1 MQTSRYYRSFID
13 SKKGELSIL
22 KASKIKYEEQISA
35 KQTSLEYI
43 LEAQTLLQQTAQKTQ
58 SRLSFHISNFIS
70 SNLEAIWGEDAYT
83 FSMEFI
89 EKRNKTEVSMLLHT
103 PEGDVSLDS
112 LNNVRG
118 GGGVLDIVAFGLRIA
133 LWSLQS
139 QKQKVMILDQPLSN
153 LDQEHLPKAG
163 ELIKE
168 LSEKLG
174 IQFIIINHNPALA
187 EIADNTIEVVKEN
200 NVSKVI

>member
-22 KASKIKYEEQISA
+22 RASKAKYQEQIAS
-35 KQTSLEYI
+35 KQVSLEYI
-43 LEAQTLLQQTAQKTQ
+43 LEAQELLQQTAQKTQ

-83 FSMEFI
+83 FSLEFI

-139 QKQKVMILDQPLSN
+139 QKQRVMILDQPLSN

-168 LSEKLG
+168 LSDKLG

-187 EIADNTIEVVKEN
+187 EIADNTIEVVKFN
-200 NVSKVI
+200 NISKIN

>member
-22 KASKIKYEEQISA
+22 KASKAKYEEQIAS
-35 KQTSLEYI
+35 KQVSLEYI
-43 LEAQTLLQQTAQKTQ
+43 LEAQELLQQTAQKTQ

-70 SNLEAIWGEDAYT
+70 SSLEAIWGKDAYT
-83 FSMEFI
+83 FSLEFI

-168 LSEKLG
+168 LSDKLG

-187 EIADNTIEVVKEN
+187 DIADNNIEVVKEN
-200 NVSKVI
+200 NISKIL

>member
-22 KASKIKYEEQISA
+22 RASKVRYQEQIAS
-35 KQTSLEYI
+35 KQVSLEYI
-43 LEAQTLLQQTAQKTQ
+43 LEAQQLLQQTAQKTQ

-168 LSEKLG
+168 LSDKLG

-200 NVSKVI
+200 NISKIN

>member
-22 KASKIKYEEQISA
+22 KASKAKYEEQITD
-35 KQTSLEYI
+35 KQTNLSYI
-43 LEAQTLLQQTAQKTQ
+43 LEAQQLLQQTAQKTQ

-70 SNLEAIWGEDAYT
+70 SSLEAIWGKDAYT
-83 FSMEFI
+83 FSLEFI

-168 LSEKLG
+168 LSDKLG

-187 EIADNTIEVVKEN
+187 EIADNTIEVIKSN
-200 NVSKVI
+200 NISKIN

>member
-22 KASKIKYEEQISA
+22 RASKAKYEEQITD
-35 KQTSLEYI
+35 KQTNLSYI

-70 SNLEAIWGEDAYT
+70 SSLEAIWGKDAYT
-83 FSMEFI
+83 FSLEFI

-168 LSEKLG
+168 LSDKLG

-187 EIADNTIEVVKEN
+187 EIADNTIEVVKFN
-200 NVSKVI
+200 NISKIN

>member
-22 KASKIKYEEQISA
+22 RASKAKYQEQIAS
-35 KQTSLEYI
+35 KQVSLEYI
-43 LEAQTLLQQTAQKTQ
+43 LGAQELLQQTAQKTQ

-168 LSEKLG
+168 LSDKLG

-187 EIADNTIEVVKEN
+187 EIADNTIEVVKRN

>member
-22 KASKIKYEEQISA
+22 KASKARYQEQITD
-35 KQTSLEYI
+35 KQTNLSYI
-43 LEAQTLLQQTAQKTQ
+43 LEAQELLQQTAQKTQ
-58 SRLSFHISNFIS
+58 NRLSFHISNFIS
-70 SNLEAIWGEDAYT
+70 SSLEAIWGKDAYT
-83 FSMEFI
+83 FSLEFI

-139 QKQKVMILDQPLSN
+139 QRQKVMILDQPLSN

-168 LSEKLG
+168 LSDKLG

-187 EIADNTIEVVKEN
+187 EIADNTIEVVKSN
-200 NVSKVI
+200 NISKIN

>member
-22 KASKIKYEEQISA
+22 RASKAKYQEQIAS
-35 KQTSLEYI
+35 KQVSLEYI
-43 LEAQTLLQQTAQKTQ
+43 LEAQQLLQQTAQKTQ

-168 LSEKLG
+168 LSDKLG

-187 EIADNTIEVVKEN
+187 EIADNTIEVVKRN

>member
-22 KASKIKYEEQISA
+22 RASKAKYEEQITD
-35 KQTSLEYI
+35 KQGNLSYI
-43 LEAQTLLQQTAQKTQ
+43 LEAQELLQQTAQKTQ

-168 LSEKLG
+168 LSDKLG

-187 EIADNTIEVVKEN
+187 EIADNTIEVVKRN

>member
-13 SKKGELSIL
+13 SKRGELSIL
-22 KASKIKYEEQISA
+22 RASKAKYQEQIAS
-35 KQTSLEYI
+35 KQVSLEYI
-43 LEAQTLLQQTAQKTQ
+43 LEAQELLQQTAQKTQ

-139 QKQKVMILDQPLSN
+139 QKQKIMILDQPLSN

-168 LSEKLG
+168 LSDKLG

-187 EIADNTIEVVKEN
+187 EIADNTIEVVKRN

>member
-1 MQTSRYYRSFID
+1 MR
-13 SKKGELSIL
+13 
-22 KASKIKYEEQISA
+22 ASKARYEEQITD
-35 KQTSLEYI
+35 KQTNLSYI
-43 LEAQTLLQQTAQKTQ
+43 LEAQELLQQTAQKTQ

-168 LSEKLG
+168 LSDKLG

-187 EIADNTIEVVKEN
+187 EIADNTIEVVKSN
-200 NVSKVI
+200 NISKIN

>member
-22 KASKIKYEEQISA
+22 RASRAKYEEQITD
-35 KQTSLEYI
+35 KQGNLSYI
-43 LEAQTLLQQTAQKTQ
+43 LEAQELLQQTAQKTQ

-70 SNLEAIWGEDAYT
+70 SSLEAIWGKDAYT
-83 FSMEFI
+83 FSLEFI

-168 LSEKLG
+168 LSDKLG

-200 NVSKVI
+200 NISKIN

>member
-22 KASKIKYEEQISA
+22 RASKAKYEEQITD
-35 KQTSLEYI
+35 KQGNLSYI
-43 LEAQTLLQQTAQKTQ
+43 LEAQELLQQTAQKTQ

-70 SNLEAIWGEDAYT
+70 SSLEAIWGKDAYT
-83 FSMEFI
+83 FSLEFI

-168 LSEKLG
+168 LSDKLG

-200 NVSKVI
+200 NISKIN

>member
-22 KASKIKYEEQISA
+22 RASKAKYQEQIAS
-35 KQTSLEYI
+35 KQVSLEYI
-43 LEAQTLLQQTAQKTQ
+43 LEAQELLQQTAQKTQ

-168 LSEKLG
+168 LSDKLG

-187 EIADNTIEVVKEN
+187 EIADNTIEVVKRN

>member
-1 MQTSRYYRSFID
+1 MQNSRYYRSFID

-22 KASKIKYEEQISA
+22 RASKARYQEQIAS
-35 KQTSLEYI
+35 KQVILEYI
-43 LEAQTLLQQTAQKTQ
+43 LEAQQLLQQTAQKTQ

-168 LSEKLG
+168 LSDKLG

-187 EIADNTIEVVKEN
+187 EIADNTIEVVKSN
-200 NVSKVI
+200 NISKIN

>member
-22 KASKIKYEEQISA
+22 RASKAKYQEQIAS
-35 KQTSLEYI
+35 KQVSLEYI
-43 LEAQTLLQQTAQKTQ
+43 LEAQELLQQTAQKTQ

-70 SNLEAIWGEDAYT
+70 SSLEAIWGEDAYT

-168 LSEKLG
+168 LSDKLG

-187 EIADNTIEVVKEN
+187 EIADNTIEVVKRN